1 MTIRA
6 LMMLT
11 ALSSTLALVAC
22 DDQAEQPAAP
32 APEKDTADTEAPA
45 ADKEA
50 KADPHAAF
58 TDLSPEKVDAM
69 LAAKECVPVDANG
82 DKTRSEYGILP
93 GAVLLSDYKAFDA
106 SELPDDKSTKLVFY
120 CGGQACTAAPKA
132 AKVAQQAGYAD
143 VNVMRA
149 GIRGWVK
156 DGRKVD
162 KPST

>member
-1 MTIRA
+1 
-6 LMMLT
+6 ML
-11 ALSSTLALVAC
+11 
-22 DDQAEQPAAP
+22 
-32 APEKDTADTEAPA
+32 
-45 ADKEA
+45 ADKG
-50 KADPHAAF
+50 
-58 TDLSPEKVDAM
+58 
-69 LAAKECVPVDANG
+69 CVPVDANG
-82 DKTRSEYGILP
+82 KKTRDEYGIVP
-93 GAVLLSDYKAFDA
+93 GAVLLTDYKSFDA

-132 AKVAQQAGYAD
+132 AKVAQEAGYAD

>member
-1 MTIRA
+1 MRTLMTLA
-6 LMMLT
+6 
-11 ALSSTLALVAC
+11 ALSMTLGLVAC
-22 DDQAEQPAAP
+22 DEQAPEPTPDVTKKEAAP
-32 APEKDTADTEAPA
+32 ATDTPVASAD
-45 ADKEA
+45 
-50 KADPHAAF
+50 ADPHAAF
-58 TDLSPEKVDAM
+58 TDLSPEKVEAM
-69 LAAKECVPVDANG
+69 LADKGCVPVDANG
-82 DKTRSEYGILP
+82 KKTRDEYGIVP
-93 GAVLLSDYKAFDA
+93 GAVLLTDYKSFDA

-132 AKVAQQAGYAD
+132 AKVAQEAGYAD